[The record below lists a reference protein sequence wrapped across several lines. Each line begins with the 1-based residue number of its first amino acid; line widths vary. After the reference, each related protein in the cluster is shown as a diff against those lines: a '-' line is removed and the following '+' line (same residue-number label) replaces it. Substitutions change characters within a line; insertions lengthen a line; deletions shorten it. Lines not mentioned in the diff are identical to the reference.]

1 MPRLDAAPLL
11 SSSQTNASPNPRR
24 RQHHQQQQ
32 QQQHQHQK
40 QSSGPPDITTTD
52 SPLPRLSTDRKK
64 RRKARSLLRRL
75 ARFSARNTWAIPL
88 ALLASFGAAYAVHPA
103 ESNPVHH
110 FIFLSYRQPN
120 PLAQAHDDPTL
131 PPHYG
136 KGLWD
141 LAFVAFYT
149 VVLSFSREFLM
160 QELLIP
166 LGRRHGIKSRGKQQR
181 FAEQMYTAI
190 YFSLMGPAGV
200 YVMSRSPVW
209 YFHTPGMYEAFPH
222 RSHEACFKFYYLFQA
237 AYWAQQGIVMLLGFE
252 KPRKDYKEL
261 VAHHV
266 VTLAL
271 IGLSYRFHFT
281 HMGIAV
287 YITHDVSDVFLALSK
302 SLHYIDSP
310 LVVPVYVCNIL
321 VWCYLRHYINLR
333 ILYSVLTEFR
343 TVGPY
348 ELDWETQQYKC
359 WISNAITFVLL
370 ASLQALNLFW
380 LYCLLRSMY
389 KFLVYR
395 IKKDDRS
402 ESSGDDEEDE
412 GQGQAEPL
420 VPTGVEKPAD
430 GSS

>member
-11 SSSQTNASPNPRR
+11 SSSNASPNPRR
-24 RQHHQQQQ
+24 RQHHHAQQQQ
-32 QQQHQHQK
+32 QQQ
-40 QSSGPPDITTTD
+40 QSSGPPDITTTSTS
-52 SPLPRLSTDRKK
+52 SPLPRLSTDRRK

-75 ARFSARNTWAIPL
+75 ARFSARNTWAVPL
-88 ALLASFGAAYAVHPA
+88 ALLLSFGAAYAVHPA

-120 PLAQAHDDPTL
+120 PLDPTL
-131 PPHYG
+131 SHHYG

-166 LGRRHGIKSRGKQQR
+166 LGRRNGIKSRGKLQR

-209 YFHTPGMYEAFPH
+209 YFRTRGMYEAFPH

-287 YITHDVSDVFLALSK
+287 YITHDISDVFLALSK

-348 ELDWETQQYKC
+348 DLDWDTQQYKC
-359 WISNAITFVLL
+359 WISNGITFTLL

-402 ESSGDDEEDE
+402 ESSGEEE
-412 GQGQAEPL
+412 AAAALEQVEPPVL
-420 VPTGVEKPAD
+420 SPQFASGVEKPAS